1 MAVRNDWSGHTF
13 EHPPGRVP
21 IAGDALHLRTG
32 SPLSNVMR
40 LAPTMGDIFEIRVFG
55 QKFVFVQSAE
65 LAAELCDESR
75 FRKALSPALE
85 ALREFVG
92 DALFTAH
99 DGEPNWQRAH
109 DLLMPAFTK
118 ESMRG
123 YHATMLE
130 TAREMFDVWDGVDGP
145 IDVTADMTKLTMETI
160 SRTAFSR
167 DFGSF
172 TSREVHPFVP
182 AMIAALTTGMR
193 KSSLDTIPGG
203 KRIARRIDA
212 ENAEHLA
219 YVDQLVDDLI
229 TDRRASGKECGD
241 LLDLM
246 LTTAHPQTG
255 EKLDDVNIR
264 HQILTFLVAGHETTS
279 GALSFS
285 LYYLS
290 RHPDVLAKAH
300 AETDAILGQDPDAE
314 PTFEQVPK
322 FRYLRRILDEAL
334 RLWPTA
340 PAFSRSPR
348 EETMLAGKYRMTP
361 EDWALIV
368 LPLTH
373 RDRRVWGEDADQFN
387 PDRFLPQNSR
397 GRAKN
402 IYKPFGTGERACIGR
417 QFALHE
423 AILVLAR
430 ILHRYEISGDR
441 DYDLRIDERLTIVPK
456 GFRLELQ
463 PRTPSSVER
472 PDRADGDDDRAARC
486 PVSH

>member
-1 MAVRNDWSGHTF
+1 MALRNAWSGHTF
-13 EHPPGRVP
+13 EHPPKRLP
-21 IAGDALHLRTG
+21 IAGDAFHMRTG
-32 SPLSNVMR
+32 SPLSNVMQM
-40 LAPTMGDIFEIRVFG
+40 APRFGEIFEARVFG
-55 QKFVFVQSAE
+55 QKFVFVQGAE
-65 LAAELCDESR
+65 LAAELCDETR

-92 DALFTAH
+92 DALFTAY

-109 DLLMPAFTK
+109 GVLMPAFTK
-118 ESMRG
+118 SAMQG
-123 YHATMLE
+123 YHATMLQ
-130 TAREMFDVWDGVDGP
+130 TAREMFAVWDGLEGP

-160 SRTAFSR
+160 SRAAFSR

-182 AMIAALTTGMR
+182 AMVAALTTGMR
-193 KSSLDTIPGG
+193 KSSLDTMPGG
-203 KRIARRIDA
+203 QRIARKIDA
-212 ENAEHLA
+212 ENAHHMD
-219 YVDQLVDDLI
+219 YVDRLIDELI
-229 TDRRASGKECGD
+229 TDRRTSGEDRGD
-241 LLDLM
+241 LMDLM
-246 LTTAHPQTG
+246 LKTGHPDTG
-255 EKLDDVNIR
+255 ERLEDVNIR

-290 RHPDVLAKAH
+290 RHREVLAKAH
-300 AETDAILGQDPDAE
+300 AETDEILGPDPDAE

-322 FRYLRRILDEAL
+322 FRYLRRVLDEAL

-340 PAFSRSPR
+340 PAFARSPR
-348 EETMLAGKYRMTP
+348 QTTMLADRYLMTP
-361 EDWALIV
+361 DDWALIM
-368 LPLTH
+368 LPLVH
-373 RDRRVWGEDADQFN
+373 RDKAVWGESAEEFD

-430 ILHRYEISGDR
+430 ILHRYEITGDPG
-441 DYDLRIDERLTIVPK
+441 YDLRIDERLTIVPK
-456 GFRLELQ
+456 GFRLELT
-463 PRTPSSVER
+463 PRTPSTVVQPQAS
-472 PDRADGDDDRAARC
+472 PA
-486 PVSH
+486 SS